1 MIFFFSIIFTVQNYY
16 EKSQHGKTIM
26 KNVHYQVFFYN
37 RVQLIELSKIS
48 SQIMPGVSNFM
59 YSNFQFL
66 MKTFPENKFHYI
78 LVDGHT
84 HSKMAQM
91 HIRTHIFPD
100 KNGDIKPIIFYP
112 NQTIKKSNQ

>member
-1 MIFFFSIIFTVQNYY
+1 M
-16 EKSQHGKTIM
+16 
-26 KNVHYQVFFYN
+26 
-37 RVQLIELSKIS
+37 IELSKIS

-66 MKTFPENKFHYI
+66 MKTFPDNKFHYI

-84 HSKMAQM
+84 HSKMGQM

-100 KNGDIKPIIFYP
+100 QNGDIKPIIFYP
-112 NQTIKKSNQ
+112 NTTNKKPSQ

>member
-1 MIFFFSIIFTVQNYY
+1 
-16 EKSQHGKTIM
+16 
-26 KNVHYQVFFYN
+26 
-37 RVQLIELSKIS
+37 
-48 SQIMPGVSNFM
+48 
-59 YSNFQFL
+59 

-100 KNGDIKPIIFYP
+100 QNGEIRPIIFYP
-112 NQTIKKSNQ
+112 NITKKVTN

>member
-1 MIFFFSIIFTVQNYY
+1 MQNYY

-66 MKTFPENKFHYI
+66 MKTFPQNKFHYI

-84 HSKMAQM
+84 HSKMGQM
-91 HIRTHIFPD
+91 HIRTQIFPD
-100 KNGDIKPIIFYP
+100 QNGDIKPIIFYP
-112 NQTIKKSNQ
+112 NFTTKKSTN